1 MASFLEKI
9 IWQSFVSD
17 VHKKILICFRKR
29 EGKMKSPSKIK
40 CFKNFFY
47 SCGGSIMNENWV
59 LSAGHCCAGLGDDG
73 EIVAGTNDRYDGN

>member
-1 MASFLEKI
+1 MCIKKFSYASEK
-9 IWQSFVSD
+9 
-17 VHKKILICFRKR
+17 KR
-29 EGKMKSPSKIK
+29 LKWKVPVKLLP
-40 CFKNFFY
+40 Y

>member
-17 VHKKILICFRKR
+17 VHKTFLICFRKR
-29 EGKMKSPSKIK
+29 EGKMKSPSKMLQIIS
-40 CFKNFFY
+40 FY

-73 EIVAGTNDRYDGN
+73 EIVAGTNDRY